1 VVLRGRRFRP
11 DELELQRFRNNMLSV
26 AIVTF
31 NCQRTIAGT
40 LDSLIANIPSGF
52 HSRLIIVDNHS
63 GDGTLDTLRKYAHA
77 HEFIHLICNNANVGF
92 GRAHNQVLSAV
103 ESRYHAICNPDI
115 IFSYDIFTP
124 LMEFIQNRPQ
134 IGLSCPK
141 FLNPDGTLQ
150 PLNRRH
156 PSVLDLFI
164 RRFLS
169 AALEPV
175 FQKRLSSYDMRD
187 VGYDHSYDVPFVSG
201 AFMFCRTAVL
211 KAVGGF
217 DERFFLYFEDADL
230 SRKVQALGYR
240 TVYCPDVTVTHAWER
255 LAHKSWLG
263 TWIFAKS
270 AYKYFRKWGFKLW

>member
-1 VVLRGRRFRP
+1 
-11 DELELQRFRNNMLSV
+11 MLSV

-63 GDGTLDTLRKYAHA
+63 DDGTLVTLRKYAHA
-77 HEFIHLICNNANVGF
+77 HEFIHLICNKANVGF

-124 LMEFIQNRPQ
+124 LVEFMENRPL

-141 FLNPDGTLQ
+141 FINLDGTLQ
-150 PLNRRH
+150 ALNRRH
-156 PSVLDLFI
+156 PSVLDLFL
-164 RRFLS
+164 RRFLT
-169 AALEPV
+169 AAVEPF
-175 FQKRLSSYDMRD
+175 FQNRLRSYDMRD

-201 AFMFCRTAVL
+201 AFMFCRTQLL
-211 KAVGGF
+211 KEVGGF

-230 SRKVQALGYR
+230 SRRVQNLGYR
-240 TVYCPDVTVTHAWER
+240 TVYFPEVCVTHAWER
-255 LAHKSWLG
+255 LAHKSWRG
-263 TWIFAKS
+263 TLIFMQS
-270 AYKYFRKWGFKLW
+270 AYRYFWKWGFRLW

>member
-1 VVLRGRRFRP
+1 
-11 DELELQRFRNNMLSV
+11 MLSV

-40 LDSLIANIPSGF
+40 LNSLVATIPHGF
-52 HSRLIIVDNHS
+52 QSRLIVVDNHS
-63 GDGTLDTLRKYAHA
+63 DDDTLHILRKFTDS
-77 HEFIHLICNNANVGF
+77 HEFIHLIRNNTNVGF
-92 GRAHNQVLSAV
+92 GRAHNQALAAV

-115 IFSYDIFTP
+115 IFSSDIFTP
-124 LMEFIQNRPQ
+124 LVEFMENRPQ

-150 PLNRRH
+150 PLNRRN
-156 PSVLDLFI
+156 PSVLDLFL

-169 AALEPV
+169 APLEPV

-201 AFMFCRTAVL
+201 AFMFCQTAVL

-230 SRKVQALGYR
+230 SRKVQAHGYR
-240 TVYCPDVTVTHAWER
+240 TVYCPEATVTHAWER
-255 LAHKSWLG
+255 LAHKSWRG
-263 TWIFAKS
+263 TWVFIKS
-270 AYKYFRKWGFKLW
+270 AYQYFRKWGFKLW